1 MLENWDGKEREMK
14 LGEATTTSAHKSFE
28 VYSTQLS
35 FAPSPLLVLQW

>member
-1 MLENWDGKEREMK
+1 MLENWDGKKREIK
-14 LGEATTTSAHKSFE
+14 SGEATTRSAHESFE